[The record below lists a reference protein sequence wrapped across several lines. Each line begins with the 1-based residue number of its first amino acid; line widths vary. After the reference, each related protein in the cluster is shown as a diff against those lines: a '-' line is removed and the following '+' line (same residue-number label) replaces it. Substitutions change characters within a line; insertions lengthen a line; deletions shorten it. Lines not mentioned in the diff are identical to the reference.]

1 MGYTSGVSP
10 TTSTESILTVAQIC
24 WRPFA
29 PETIDRDYRLGHK
42 FTWSGWFAW
51 AGGELFEPGMRLSYR
66 WQGDISGEDV
76 SLSVPNPTFPYPA
89 PVVDPT
95 AFGGQQLDLA
105 VYST

>member
-1 MGYTSGVSP
+1 
-10 TTSTESILTVAQIC
+10 
-24 WRPFA
+24 
-29 PETIDRDYRLGHK
+29 
-42 FTWSGWFAW
+42 
-51 AGGELFEPGMRLSYR
+51 MRLSYR

-105 VYST
+105 VYIDLKVAAHWNLRAEYSQPLWLNLNGPQ